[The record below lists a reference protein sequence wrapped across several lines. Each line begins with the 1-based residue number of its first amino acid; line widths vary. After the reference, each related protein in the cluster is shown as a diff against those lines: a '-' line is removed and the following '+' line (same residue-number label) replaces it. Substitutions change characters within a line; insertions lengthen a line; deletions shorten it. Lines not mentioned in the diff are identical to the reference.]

1 MPYGDRTGP
10 MGQGP
15 MTGRALGF
23 CAGYDSPGYT
33 KGAGMGMGRGFGF
46 GRGWGRGRGFR
57 GGWGAG
63 RNFNPGWAGYTGN
76 YPSPWTEPMSKDDE
90 IRMLKSEAQALKRSQ
105 SEIEKRLKELEDQKG
120 DK

>member
-33 KGAGMGMGRGFGF
+33 KGFGRGMGRGFGF
-46 GRGWGRGRGFR
+46 GGGRGRGRGFR
-57 GGWGAG
+57 GGWGFG
-63 RNFNPGWAGYTGN
+63 RSHNPEWPYYTGS
-76 YPSPWTEPMSKDDE
+76 YPAPWPESLSKEDE
-90 IRMLKSEAQALKRSQ
+90 IKMLKSEAQALKRSQ
-105 SEIEKRLKELEDQKG
+105 SEIEKRLKELEDKG
-120 DK
+120 SDK